1 MIETERCFIH
11 SFQKSDS
18 EDVKELYGNEEVRK
32 YLGGVRDEDSMEVAL
47 QEVLQSND
55 GSHYW
60 VVRKKDG
67 NHFLGMVSLSPH
79 HDGVY
84 FEVSYQFLPK
94 WWGVGY
100 ATEVVQAVLDYAF
113 VEMKLSKVVAE
124 TQTAN
129 VDSCRLLERLG
140 MSVEKTLERFG
151 AEQALYSITNR

>member
-11 SFQKSDS
+11 SFQKSDI
-18 EDVKELYGNEEVRK
+18 EDVKELYGNEEVRQ
-32 YLGGVRDEDSMEVAL
+32 YLGGIRDEESMKVAF

-55 GSHYW
+55 ASQYW
-60 VVRKKDG
+60 VIRKKDG
-67 NHFLGMVSLSPH
+67 DHFLGMVSLSPH
-79 HDGVY
+79 HDGIY

-94 WWGVGY
+94 WWGMGY
-100 ATEVVQAVLDYAF
+100 AKEVVQAAIDYAF

-129 VDSCRLLERLG
+129 VASCKLLERLN

-151 AEQALYSITNR
+151 AEQALYSLTNR